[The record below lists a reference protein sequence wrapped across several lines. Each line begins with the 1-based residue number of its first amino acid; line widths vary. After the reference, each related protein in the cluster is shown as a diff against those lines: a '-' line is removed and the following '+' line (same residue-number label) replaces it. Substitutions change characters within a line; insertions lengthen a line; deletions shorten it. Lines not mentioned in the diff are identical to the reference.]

1 MTDQETKSKKDTVS
15 KDQVAK
21 AAAQLETEAA
31 EMAVEGAAEIADA
44 ADTLEEAQTVAAVGR
59 AAEAAG
65 QTQQIRWRKPKQ

>member
-31 EMAVEGAAEIADA
+31 EMAE
-44 ADTLEEAQTVAAVGR
+44 LQKL
-59 AAEAAG
+59 